1 MTDDGVA
8 PEGAEHRASLFQ
20 ALFDTAVD
28 GMIVIDERGT
38 VRLFNRACEALFG
51 YRPDEV
57 VGRNVRMLMPPP
69 FHAEHD
75 GYLERYRT
83 TGERRI
89 IGIGREVM
97 GRRKDGSNFPMEL
110 SVGETRQGDERLF
123 VGIIRDITARKTTEH
138 ALRDSEARL
147 RSIFETD
154 PDAVMT
160 INASG
165 RIDSF
170 SPSAERLFGYAAR
183 EVIGRN
189 VSLLMPSPYREEHDG
204 YLARYLDT
212 GERRIIGTGRI
223 VVGQR
228 KDGSTFPMELYVGEF
243 AHGDERRF
251 TGFVRD
257 VTERETTQVRLQ
269 QLQAELTHVAR
280 LTDMGEMASGLA
292 HELNQPLSAV
302 MNYVQTARRMLAMT
316 DGKTNERVHEMM
328 DKAIQQASRAG
339 QIIRRL
345 REFIEKGETERAVEN
360 INPVIEE
367 ASALALTGAAMAGVT
382 VVMDL
387 AQDLP
392 PVVVDRVQIQ
402 QVVLNLVRNAVEA
415 LQAVDR
421 RELVIRSMA
430 MGKEIEIAI
439 RDTGPGLAPEVLAK
453 LFQPFVTTKPK
464 GMGIGLSI
472 CRSIVEAHGG
482 RLWAAPNPGG
492 GTVFTFTLPAAA
504 QARGMNGC

>member
-1 MTDDGVA
+1 MTDDG
-8 PEGAEHRASLFQ
+8 GAEHRASLFQ

-38 VRLFNRACEALFG
+38 VRLFNRACETLFG
-51 YRPDEV
+51 YRPDDV

-69 FHAEHD
+69 YHAEHD
-75 GYLERYRT
+75 GYLERYRR
-83 TGERRI
+83 TGEPRI
-89 IGIGREVM
+89 IGKGREVM
-97 GRRKDGSNFPMEL
+97 GRRKDGSDFPMEL
-110 SVGETRQGDERLF
+110 SVGESRQGDERLF
-123 VGIIRDITARKTTEH
+123 VGI
-138 ALRDSEARL
+138 
-147 RSIFETD
+147 
-154 PDAVMT
+154 
-160 INASG
+160 
-165 RIDSF
+165 
-170 SPSAERLFGYAAR
+170 
-183 EVIGRN
+183 
-189 VSLLMPSPYREEHDG
+189 
-204 YLARYLDT
+204 
-212 GERRIIGTGRI
+212 
-223 VVGQR
+223 
-228 KDGSTFPMELYVGEF
+228 
-243 AHGDERRF
+243 
-251 TGFVRD
+251 VRD

-302 MNYVQTARRMLAMT
+302 INYVQAARRMLAAT
-316 DGKTNERVHEMM
+316 DGQPGERVHEMM
-328 DKAIQQASRAG
+328 DKAVQQASRAG

-382 VVMDL
+382 VIMDL

-392 PVVVDRVQIQ
+392 PVVIDRVQIQ

-415 LQAVDR
+415 LAAVDR

-430 MGKEIEIAI
+430 MGKDIEIAI
-439 RDTGPGLAPEVLAK
+439 RDTGPGLAPEVSAK
-453 LFQPFVTTKPK
+453 LFQPFVTTKQK

-482 RLWAAPNPGG
+482 RLSAAHNPGG

-504 QARGMNGC
+504 EAGGGNGC